1 MATPTLPHTTRKGGG
16 WLIEEIAA
24 GDVFTPEHLS
34 DEHRLMARTAADFVR
49 QEVAPMRERL
59 EAKDWSIARALVRR
73 AGELGLLATDVPDD
87 LGGLALDKVSS
98 VVVAAEL
105 SADSS
110 FATTYGA
117 MTGLAILP
125 LIAFG
130 TPEQQRRYLPGLA
143 IGEIVG
149 AYCLSESGSGSDA
162 LGARTRATRLADGS
176 FSLSGEKMWITN
188 AGFADVYIVFAKVD
202 GEAFTAFIV
211 ERGFPGVSI
220 GEEEHKMGLNASST
234 APVILQDARVPAGN
248 VLGEIGRGHKVAFNV
263 LNYGRLKLGAST
275 AGGARAALA
284 EAAAYAAER
293 RQFGQ
298 PIASF
303 GAIRTKLA
311 TMALRIYVLE
321 SLLVRTTDLI
331 DRAGDAGTGTPAARL
346 LAALEEYAIEASI
359 AKVAGSETADYV
371 VDENVQIHGGNG
383 FVSDYAAERRYR
395 DARVNRIFEGTNEIN
410 RLLIAG
416 LLARRAVKGDI
427 GLIAAA
433 KRLADEVT
441 GPLTGP
447 DGDEPPLAAARRT
460 VAGLKKATLL
470 VLGTAMQRF
479 GEKLADEQEVL
490 MLAAD
495 LVIDTFGAESALL
508 RAERAQS
515 DGGRDGARH
524 ADVHEAMAVT
534 AVADAALR
542 VEMAAREAVA
552 ALTDGDARRVTM
564 SALRRLVK
572 SAPVDTV
579 ALRRTIA
586 AHVLA
591 AGGAGF
597 DWR

>member
-1 MATPTLPHTTRKGGG
+1 
-16 WLIEEIAA
+16 
-24 GDVFTPEHLS
+24 
-34 DEHRLMARTAADFVR
+34 
-49 QEVAPMRERL
+49 
-59 EAKDWSIARALVRR
+59 
-73 AGELGLLATDVPDD
+73 
-87 LGGLALDKVSS
+87 
-98 VVVAAEL
+98 
-105 SADSS
+105 
-110 FATTYGA
+110 
-117 MTGLAILP
+117 
-125 LIAFG
+125 
-130 TPEQQRRYLPGLA
+130 
-143 IGEIVG
+143 
-149 AYCLSESGSGSDA
+149 
-162 LGARTRATRLADGS
+162 
-176 FSLSGEKMWITN
+176 
-188 AGFADVYIVFAKVD
+188 
-202 GEAFTAFIV
+202 
-211 ERGFPGVSI
+211 
-220 GEEEHKMGLNASST
+220 
-234 APVILQDARVPAGN
+234 
-248 VLGEIGRGHKVAFNV
+248 
-263 LNYGRLKLGAST
+263 
-275 AGGARAALA
+275 
-284 EAAAYAAER
+284 
-293 RQFGQ
+293 
-298 PIASF
+298 
-303 GAIRTKLA
+303 
-311 TMALRIYVLE
+311 MALRIYVLE

-331 DRAGDAGTGTPAARL
+331 DRAVDAGAGTPAARL

-383 FVSDYAAERRYR
+383 FVSDYPAERRYR

-441 GPLTGP
+441 GPLAGT
-447 DGDEPPLAAARRT
+447 DGDDAPLAAARRT

-495 LVIDTFGAESALL
+495 LVIDAFGAESALL

-515 DGGRDGARH
+515 NDGRDGARH

>member
-1 MATPTLPHTTRKGGG
+1 MTVATVHRGGA
-16 WLIEEIAA
+16 WLIEETAP
-24 GDVFTPEHLS
+24 GDVLTPERLS

-49 QEVAPMRERL
+49 QEVAPQRERL
-59 EAKDWSIARALVRR
+59 EGKDWSIARALVRR
-73 AGELGLLATDVPDD
+73 AGDLGLLATDVAEDH
-87 LGGLALDKVSS
+87 GGLALDKVSS
-98 VVVAAEL
+98 VVVA
-105 SADSS
+105 SAIAADAS
-110 FATTYGA
+110 FGTTFGA

-125 LIAFG
+125 LVAFG

-143 IGEIVG
+143 AGEIVG

-162 LGARTRATRLADGS
+162 LGARTRATRLEDGG

-188 AGFADVYIVFAKVD
+188 AGFADLFIVFAKVD

-211 ERGFPGVSI
+211 ERGFAGVSI
-220 GEEEHKMGLNASST
+220 GEEEHKMGLRASST

-263 LNYGRLKLGAST
+263 LNYGRLKLGAAT
-275 AGGARAALA
+275 AGGSRVALA
-284 EAAAYAAER
+284 EAVAYAAER

-303 GAIRTKLA
+303 GAIRSKLA
-311 TMALRIYVLE
+311 TMAVRIYVLE
-321 SLLVRTTDLI
+321 SLLIRTADLI
-331 DRAGDAGTGTPAARL
+331 DRAVDAGTGTPAARL

-359 AKVAGSETADYV
+359 AKVAGSEIADYV

-383 FVSDYAAERRYR
+383 FVTDYPAERRYR

-416 LLARRAVKGDI
+416 LLARRAAKGDI

-433 KRLADEVT
+433 RHLAEEVT
-441 GPLTGP
+441 APMP
-447 DGDEPPLAAARRT
+447 GDAGDDAPLAAARRS
-460 VAGLKKATLL
+460 VSGLKKAALL
-470 VLGTAMQRF
+470 VLGTAMQRY
-479 GEKLADEQEVL
+479 GEKLADEQEAL
-490 MLAAD
+490 LLIAD
-495 LVIDTFGAESALL
+495 LVIDAFGAESALL
-508 RAERAQS
+508 RAERAQIDGKS
-515 DGGRDGARH
+515 SGGRDADRH
-524 ADVHEAMAVT
+524 ADLHEAIACT

-552 ALTDGDARRVTM
+552 ALTEGDTRRITL
-564 SALRRLVK
+564 SALRRLLK

-579 ALRRTIA
+579 ALRRAIA

-597 DWR
+597 SV

>member
-1 MATPTLPHTTRKGGG
+1 MSTMAIAHKGGA
-16 WLIEEIAA
+16 WLIEEAA
-24 GDVFTPEHLS
+24 PGDVLTPERFT
-34 DEHRLMARTAADFVR
+34 DEHRLIARTAADFVR

-59 EAKDWSIARALVRR
+59 EGKDWDIARRLVRR
-73 AGELGLLATDVPDD
+73 AGELGLLATDVPED
-87 LGGLALDKVSS
+87 LGGLALDTISS
-98 VVVAAEL
+98 VVVASEIA
-105 SADSS
+105 ADSS
-110 FATTYGA
+110 FATTFGA

-130 TPEQQRRYLPGLA
+130 TPEQQQRYLPRLA
-143 IGEIVG
+143 AGELVG

-188 AGFADVYIVFAKVD
+188 ASFADLYIVFAKVD

-220 GEEEHKMGLNASST
+220 GEEEHKMGLHASST
-234 APVILQDARVPAGN
+234 APVILQDARVPASN

-263 LNYGRLKLGAST
+263 LNYGRLKLGAAT

-284 EAAAYAAER
+284 EATAYAIER

-298 PIASF
+298 AIATF
-303 GAIRTKLA
+303 GAIRSKLA
-311 TMALRIYVLE
+311 TMAVRIYVLE
-321 SLLVRTTDLI
+321 SLLTRTADLI
-331 DRAGDAGTGTPAARL
+331 DRAVEAGEGTPAARL

-371 VDENVQIHGGNG
+371 ADENVQIHGGNG
-383 FVSDYAAERRYR
+383 FVRDYPAERRYR

-416 LLARRAVKGDI
+416 LLARRAAKGQI

-441 GPLTGP
+441 GPLMG
-447 DGDEPPLAAARRT
+447 DGDDAPLAAARRSVT
-460 VAGLKKATLL
+460 GLKKATLL

-479 GEKLADEQEVL
+479 GEHLGDEQEVL
-490 MLAAD
+490 MLTAD
-495 LVIDTFGAESALL
+495 LLIDAFGAESALL
-508 RAERAQS
+508 RAERA
-515 DGGRDGARH
+515 RIDGARH
-524 ADVHEAMAVT
+524 PDVHEAIACT

-542 VEMAAREAVA
+542 VEMGAREAVA
-552 ALTDGDARRVTM
+552 ALTDGDTRRVTL
-564 SALRRLVK
+564 SALRRLLK
-572 SAPVDTV
+572 SAAVDTV

-591 AGGAGF
+591 SGGAGF
-597 DWR
+597 DVR

>member
-1 MATPTLPHTTRKGGG
+1 
-16 WLIEEIAA
+16 
-24 GDVFTPEHLS
+24 
-34 DEHRLMARTAADFVR
+34 MARTAADFVR
-49 QEVAPMRERL
+49 QEVAPAREAL
-59 EAKDWSIARALVRR
+59 EGKDWSVARRLLRR
-73 AGELGLLATDVPDD
+73 AGELGLLATDVPEEF
-87 LGGLALDKVSS
+87 GGLALDKVSS
-98 VVVAAEL
+98 VVVAAEIA
-105 SADSS
+105 ADAS
-110 FATTYGA
+110 FGTTFGA

-125 LIAFG
+125 LVAFG
-130 TPEQQRRYLPGLA
+130 TPDQQQRYLPRLA
-143 IGEIVG
+143 SGEMVG

-188 AGFADVYIVFAKVD
+188 AGFADVFIVFAKVD

-211 ERGFPGVSI
+211 ERAFPGVSI
-220 GEEEHKMGLNASST
+220 GEEEHKMGLHASST

-263 LNYGRLKLGAST
+263 LNYGRLKLGAAT

-311 TMALRIYVLE
+311 TMAVRIYVLE

-331 DRAGDAGTGTPAARL
+331 DRAVDAGEGSPAARL

-359 AKVAGSETADYV
+359 AKVAGSETADYA

-383 FVSDYAAERRYR
+383 FVSDYPAERRYR

-416 LLARRAVKGDI
+416 LLARRAAKGDI

-441 GPLTGP
+441 GPLAG
-447 DGDEPPLAAARRT
+447 DGGDDAPLAAARRT
-460 VAGLKKATLL
+460 VT
-470 VLGTAMQRF
+470 
-479 GEKLADEQEVL
+479 
-490 MLAAD
+490 
-495 LVIDTFGAESALL
+495 GAEEGGAARPRHRHAALRREARR
-508 RAERAQS
+508 RAGGADVHRRSRDRRVRRRERAAA
-515 DGGRDGARH
+515 GRAGAARRRAATPTCTRRSPCTAVARRRAARRDDGARSRRRAHRRRH
-524 ADVHEAMAVT
+524 AARHAVGAAADPQERAGRHRRAAPRDRRARAGVRRRRVRPAVT
-534 AVADAALR
+534 A
-542 VEMAAREAVA
+542 
-552 ALTDGDARRVTM
+552 
-564 SALRRLVK
+564 
-572 SAPVDTV
+572 PVRY
-579 ALRRTIA
+579 A
-586 AHVLA
+586 
-591 AGGAGF
+591 
-597 DWR
+597 

>member
-1 MATPTLPHTTRKGGG
+1 MGTPTIAQTVHRGGA
-16 WLIEEIAA
+16 WLIEDTAA
-24 GDVFTPEHLS
+24 ADVLTPERLS

-59 EAKDWSIARALVRR
+59 EGKDWAVARALVRR
-73 AGELGLLATDVPDD
+73 AGELGLLATDVAEEH
-87 LGGLALDKVSS
+87 GGLALDKVSS
-98 VVVAAEL
+98 VVVAAEIA
-105 SADSS
+105 ADAS
-110 FATTYGA
+110 FGTTFGA

-125 LIAFG
+125 LVAFG
-130 TPEQQRRYLPGLA
+130 TADQQQRYLPRLA
-143 IGEIVG
+143 AGEIVG

-162 LGARTRATRLADGS
+162 LGARTRATRLEDGS

-188 AGFADVYIVFAKVD
+188 AGFADVFIVFAKVD

-220 GEEEHKMGLNASST
+220 GEEEHKMGLHASST

-263 LNYGRLKLGAST
+263 LNYGRLKLGAAT
-275 AGGARAALA
+275 AGGSRATLA
-284 EAAAYAAER
+284 EAVAYAAER

-298 PIASF
+298 PIATF

-311 TMALRIYVLE
+311 TMAVRIYVLE
-321 SLLVRTTDLI
+321 SLLFRTADLI
-331 DRAGDAGTGTPAARL
+331 DRAVDTGTGTPAARL

-359 AKVAGSETADYV
+359 AKVAGSEACDYV

-383 FVSDYAAERRYR
+383 FVRDYPAERRYR

-416 LLARRAVKGDI
+416 LLARRAAKGDI

-441 GPLTGP
+441 GPLAV
-447 DGDEPPLAAARRT
+447 DGGDDTPLGAARRT
-460 VAGLKKATLL
+460 VAGMRKTALL

-490 MLAAD
+490 LLTAD
-495 LVIDTFGAESALL
+495 LVIETFGAESALL

-515 DGGRDGARH
+515 NEGPDGARH
-524 ADVHEAMAVT
+524 VEVHEALACT

-542 VEMAAREAVA
+542 AEMGAREAVA
-552 ALTDGDARRVTM
+552 ALTDGDTRRVTL
-564 SALRRLVK
+564 SALRRLLK
-572 SAPVDTV
+572 GTPVDTV

-591 AGGAGF
+591 SGGAL
-597 DWR
+597 